1 MGVLTTAGKNLVLDS
16 GIPATLYAALH
27 SGAPGADGSA
37 GELSGGSP
45 AYARL
50 AVSMAAASGGS
61 RAMSAPV
68 TFDVPAGTVSYA
80 SLWTAVTGGT
90 CLATDDLTSEV
101 FASQGQYK
109 LNTFSLL
116 ITDPA

>member
-37 GELSGGSP
+37 AELSGGSP

-61 RAMSAPV
+61 RAMSAQYLRL
-68 TFDVPAGTVSYA
+68 PAGTGP
-80 SLWTAVTGGT
+80 T
-90 CLATDDLTSEV
+90 
-101 FASQGQYK
+101 
-109 LNTFSLL
+109 
-116 ITDPA
+116 PACGRRSPAARAWPRMT